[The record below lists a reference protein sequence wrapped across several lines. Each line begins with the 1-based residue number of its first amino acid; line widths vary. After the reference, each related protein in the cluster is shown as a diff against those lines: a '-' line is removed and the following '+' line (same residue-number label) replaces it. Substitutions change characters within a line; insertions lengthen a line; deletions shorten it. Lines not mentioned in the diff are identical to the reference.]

1 MRGFTIL
8 LLFNFAGLIL
18 QAVGVPLPPAVLGLI
33 LFSAALFTGVIR
45 PKSVEPAGDF
55 LLKNLLLFFIP
66 AIAGLVAFIP
76 QLRLEWF
83 PIAVAL
89 LFSTAGS
96 AVVSGYVVGFTEK
109 KKKPDAA
116 ESVL

>member
-1 MRGFTIL
+1 MRGLTIL

-33 LFSAALFTGVIR
+33 LFSAALFTGAIR

-66 AIAGLVAFIP
+66 AIAGITEYLP
-76 QLRLEWF
+76 QLRQEWL

-89 LFSTAGS
+89 LVSTAGS
-96 AVVSGYVVGFTEK
+96 AIVAGYVVGLAVK
-109 KKKPDAA
+109 KKKPDVA
-116 ESVL
+116 E